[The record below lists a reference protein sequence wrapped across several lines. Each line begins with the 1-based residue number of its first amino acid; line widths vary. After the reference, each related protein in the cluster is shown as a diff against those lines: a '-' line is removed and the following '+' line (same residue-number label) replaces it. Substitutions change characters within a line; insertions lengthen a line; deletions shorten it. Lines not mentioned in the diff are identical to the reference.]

1 MLKTNVFL
9 LEKHLKLDSLDYLMN
24 DIRFILRLINELYK
38 DNYKLSSLFFYSF
51 FEEHIS
57 LGEGSAN

>member
-24 DIRFILRLINELYK
+24 DIRFVLRLINELNK
-38 DNYKLSSLFFYSF
+38 DY
-51 FEEHIS
+51 
-57 LGEGSAN
+57 